1 MNCINCGAD
10 LNINTHDEYVRCEYC
25 ETIIGNYT
33 PFENIE
39 FVIDKSSDRDARI
52 VESLLLSFKIRDYED
67 VLKSSRQILHNYPN
81 SWLAL
86 TYQAIALFWLGYD
99 NFTHLDDV
107 LKSLN
112 KARVL
117 SNNDD
122 FVLQAI
128 NVIAN
133 DLVIVASKNEIY
145 GEDLENSLYAFFIVS
160 SLTSVKA
167 ESKQIMLNY
176 CQKAFMRYQN
186 NSENLI
192 KRDKKGYDPPITGL
206 NNIYSMACLLDSQEM
221 YEYFYLHGKF
231 HLSKNKSKSYYSAL
245 QDKIIQTE
253 RILNEKKSSV
263 VGKIINLD
271 GLIWQIKHK
280 QS

>member
-1 MNCINCGAD
+1 MNCIKCSAD
-10 LNINTHDEYVRCEYC
+10 LHINTHDLYVRCEC
-25 ETIIGNYT
+25 CGTIIGNYT
-33 PFENIE
+33 SFENIE
-39 FVIDKSSDRDARI
+39 FVLDKSSGRDVRI

-67 VLKSSRQILHNYPN
+67 VLKSSQQILHNYPD

-86 TYQAIALFWLGYD
+86 TYQAVALFWLGYD
-99 NFTHLDDV
+99 NFTHLNDV
-107 LKSLN
+107 LKLLN
-112 KARVL
+112 KAKIL
-117 SNNDD
+117 SNNNE

-128 NVIAN
+128 ELIAN
-133 DLVIVASKNEIY
+133 DLVVIASKNEIY

-167 ESKQIMLNY
+167 ESKQIMLDY

-186 NSENLI
+186 NFENLI
-192 KRDKKGYDPPITGL
+192 KRDKKNYDPPITGL

-231 HLSKNKSKSYYSAL
+231 HLSNNKSKSYYSDL
-245 QDKIIQTE
+245 QNKIYQTE
-253 RILNEKKSSV
+253 KVLNEKKSPV